1 MILRLTQWPKAESS
15 ISFNVFGSVISSS
28 PLFQKQLH
36 PISSSL
42 LPSLKRTYF
51 RFIQFENTDSSIMVA
66 LFGMTILLILLPQK
80 IYCPTI
86 FCPSFSMA
94 DCKNVCSNTFSKFV
108 CCTLLGKMI
117 VAVSLAPLAIRDMS
131 LSNFVSE
138 TKSCITNYLDHP
150 SFLYLT
156 IFVGTV
162 WLLSSES
169 SSY

>member
-1 MILRLTQWPKAESS
+1 MILRLTQWPKAESY

-51 RFIQFENTDSSIMVA
+51 RFIQFENADSSIMVA
-66 LFGMTILLILLPQK
+66 LFGMTILLILLSRK

-131 LSNFVSE
+131 LSNFAAE
-138 TKSCITNYLDHP
+138 TKSYMLGHLDHL
-150 SFLYLT
+150 FIMYMT
-156 IFVGTV
+156 VFTGTV
-162 WLLSSES
+162 WFLFPE
-169 SSY
+169 